1 LIFINSTVLLRDM
14 RDADAEIVRALPLF
28 TGMQQQHFK
37 TLIGAGYLQ
46 RFPHRVSLVHEGQ
59 KPDFLHVLVEGSVE
73 FFSTSRERET
83 TLSVLAPPGAFIL
96 AAVVLDQLYLKSAR
110 TIESSVVVLIPA
122 EAVRAIFNKDAVFAR
137 AVVAELALRY
147 RGLVKDLKN
156 QRLRTGL
163 ERLANWVL
171 AHDKKVGRP
180 GGFKLPMEKRAL
192 ANLLGMRP
200 ENLSRAFGEL
210 ADLGVEVDGANLRI
224 VDRVALASFAK
235 PDPLIDDAET

>member
-1 LIFINSTVLLRDM
+1 MM

-28 TGMQQQHFK
+28 SGMQQRHFR

-46 RFPHRVSLVHEGQ
+46 RFPHRVALVHEGQ

-83 TLSVLAPPGAFIL
+83 TLSFLSPPGAFIL

-110 TIESSVVVLIPA
+110 TTESSVVVLIPA
-122 EAVRAIFNKDAVFAR
+122 EAVRAIFNKDPAFAR
-137 AVVAELALRY
+137 AVVVELAMRY

-156 QRLRTGL
+156 QRLRSGI

-171 AHDKKVGRP
+171 AHNEKTGRA
-180 GGFKLPMEKRAL
+180 GRFKLPMEKKAL

-200 ENLSRAFGEL
+200 EHL
-210 ADLGVEVDGANLRI
+210 
-224 VDRVALASFAK
+224 
-235 PDPLIDDAET
+235 